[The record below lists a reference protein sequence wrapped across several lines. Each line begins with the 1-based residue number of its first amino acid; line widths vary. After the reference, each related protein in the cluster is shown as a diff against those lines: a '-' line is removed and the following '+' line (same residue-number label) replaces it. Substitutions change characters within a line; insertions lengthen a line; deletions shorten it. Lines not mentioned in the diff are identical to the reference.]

1 MAARPLLP
9 NVLANAGTAANGQP
23 TGRTPDTEETTMS
36 NTATATLL
44 ELLSKLFGG
53 DEELR
58 NEFLDNPDRFIE
70 KYELED
76 LSCDDFNEAILA
88 FVDNHDGGEYNL
100 GGKFYTDKGEGKFYA
115 DKDEHDGDDHEAV
128 KTVIKKIVE
137 EGDTYHVT
145 HNYDNDTVYDN
156 SFKGD
161 VYADG
166 DVRFDNDITVAEGD
180 GAVAAGD
187 DITGDVATGDNNF
200 NEGTIVGGDQVA
212 DDGGA
217 IAGGEDS
224 IAVGNNEDN
233 DDFRFEDNSTEV
245 DVDVEESFNDSRDQS
260 DNRDQSF
267 EQEVNVEETD
277 DTAVVTNP

>member
-1 MAARPLLP
+1 
-9 NVLANAGTAANGQP
+9 
-23 TGRTPDTEETTMS
+23 MS

-145 HNYDNDTVYDN
+145 NNYDDDTIYDN
-156 SFKGD
+156 SIKGD
-161 VYADG
+161 VFARE
-166 DVRFDNDITVAEGD
+166 VTFDNDIAVADGD
-180 GAVAAGD
+180 GAVAVGD
-187 DITGDVATGDNNF
+187 DMHGDIATGDNNF
-200 NEGTIVGGDQVA
+200 NEGTIVGGDQTA

-217 IAGGEDS
+217 ISGGEDS
-224 IAVGNNEDN
+224 IAVGRNEDN
-233 DDFRFEDNSTEV
+233 DSVRFEDNSTEV
-245 DVDVEESFNDSRDQS
+245 DIEDSLNDNRDQS
-260 DNRDQSF
+260 DNFDESF
-267 EQEVNVEETD
+267 NERVNVEDNDDSRIET
-277 DTAVVTNP
+277 A